1 MKPRPLRTEQ
11 DHAQALERL
20 DQLLDKPASRSRND
34 DIEVLSLLVE
44 RYETERIQ
52 VSLPT
57 PVQAIRFRMEQGGL
71 SPRDLEPYLGT
82 RARVS
87 EVLRGTRPLSID
99 MIRALHRHLDIPAEV
114 LIAEPGTR
122 TAPEPSRAAL
132 DKLVEMG
139 FLNGRGGLS
148 DLMARAFGPVPAAAM
163 LRKTRTERTNAKT
176 DAGALQAWCAAVLLQ
191 AKAAKVKAAGRPC
204 DANVAREL
212 AALSPHDDGPQRA
225 VAFLARL
232 GIVLVVLEHLPGTYL
247 DGAVLR
253 RSDGVPVI
261 ALTLRHDR
269 IDNFWFT
276 LLHELA
282 HVCLHLD
289 RSIDMIL
296 DDLEIS
302 GENEIEAEADAFA
315 RDALVP
321 PDVWA
326 SAHPDM
332 EQTELAALAARA
344 GVHVAIAAG
353 RWQRENRDYRRFS
366 RLIGRGEVRKQF
378 PHWGRA
384 AR

>member
-1 MKPRPLRTEQ
+1 MKPRPIRTEQ

-20 DQLLDKPASRSRND
+20 DHLLDKPARRSRDD
-34 DIEVLSLLVE
+34 DIEVLAMLVE
-44 RYETERIQ
+44 RDETVHLQIG
-52 VSLPT
+52 LPT
-57 PVQAIRFRMEQGGL
+57 PIQAIRFRMEQGRL

-99 MIRALHRHLDIPAEV
+99 MIRALHRHLEIPAEV
-114 LIAEPGTR
+114 LIAEPATR

-139 FLNGRGGLS
+139 FLKAREGLS

-176 DAGALQAWCAAVLLQ
+176 DTGALQAWCAAVLLQ
-191 AKAAKVKAAGRPC
+191 AKAAKVKAPGRRC
-204 DANVAREL
+204 DANVAKEL
-212 AALSPHDDGPQRA
+212 AALSPHDDGPHRA

-232 GIVLVVLEHLPGTYL
+232 GIALVVLEHLPGTYL

-253 RSDGVPVI
+253 RPDGVPVI

-289 RSIDMIL
+289 RGIDTIL

-315 RDALVP
+315 RDALISP
-321 PDVWA
+321 EVWS
-326 SAHPDM
+326 SAHPEM
-332 EQTELAALAARA
+332 EQTELAALAVSA

-366 RLIGRGEVRKQF
+366 RLLGRGEVRAQF
-378 PHWGRA
+378 PSWGTA